1 MWEKDDIKKVLFS
14 NEEIVERC
22 KELAIKIKEDY
33 ENSDSPLL
41 LVALLRGSVPFLG
54 ELIKHIDMDIQYD
67 FMDVTS
73 YAGTESQGDIK
84 ILKDLDA
91 SIQGYDILL
100 VEDIVDTG
108 KTIETVVDTLYRKG
122 ANTVKIVTLLD
133 KPSRRVANVKADY
146 IGFEVENEF
155 VVGFGMDFNQKY
167 RGLPYIGVLKDECYM

>member
-1 MWEKDDIKKVLFS
+1 MWEQNDIKKVLYS
-14 NEEIVERC
+14 NEDIVNRC
-22 KELAIKIKEDY
+22 KELGAVLTNDY
-33 ENSDSPLL
+33 SNNEAPLL
-41 LVALLRGSVPFLG
+41 LVALLRGSVPFLS

-108 KTIETVVDTLYRKG
+108 KTIETVVETLFHKG
-122 ANTVKIVTLLD
+122 AKSVKIVTLLD
-133 KPSRRVANVKADY
+133 KPSRRVADVKADY
-146 IGFEVENEF
+146 IGFEVANEF

-167 RGLPYIGVLKDECYM
+167 RGLPYIGILKDECYQ